1 MDIQE
6 TFRHLNFRSIFSRC
20 IFPAGVLL
28 CLCVQVFAAS
38 EWTSVR
44 SRNFNVAGEVTETE
58 LRDVAERLEQF
69 REVFGQLFPQFG
81 ADSKARANV
90 IIFRDADSYRPFKP
104 KRPDGSPDD
113 GIAGYFLAGE
123 TVNYIT
129 LALRGGK
136 TDPFHTIFHEYIHF
150 LLKSRTGKNDL
161 PPWLAEGLAQY
172 YETLKITA
180 DNKVVLGGAP
190 QGRVGMLRRGELL
203 PVSELFSAER
213 TTVHGT
219 ASVQRSMF
227 YAHSWLLV
235 HYLLNQGQ
243 GSAHDRLERFMR
255 LLSEETST
263 ETALKQVFAIESS
276 QLNEILR
283 EYLLRPELPVSI
295 EPVHVTPVV
304 SGEQS
309 AVKISDAQAK
319 AYLGDLLHHMNRLS
333 EAETFLRDA
342 IAADTKVGLA
352 HSSLGLLLIRQ
363 EKFAEAAR
371 HLETAIAGGSA
382 DYFVNFNYAYAL
394 SRASGSGGLVTRFP
408 RETAAKMRNAL
419 QRAIELE
426 PKFAESY
433 RILAFVDLVNGENL
447 DEAARLLEKGLS
459 IRPGDETFEILL
471 AKVLLR
477 LERYDDAR
485 GFAEKLSQRAKD
497 PQVRAD
503 AREILSS
510 ITQYSKARL
519 QISAM
524 PTARGVPWSPSLLLL
539 KRSWVSETDIAAIE
553 RARDITNLNR
563 VLERP
568 RPDEQRVLGTIQRVD
583 CVSGNITY
591 YVRSGRENLRFYGER
606 FDDLRMAVLVTG
618 QHSFKIDC
626 GVRLP
631 TDPAV
636 LSFVPPSADKR
647 LNSRPR
653 LTSIT
658 FVPDHFEL
666 LTPEQ
671 LGGSRQVIIENDLL
685 KRVQGTEERIEN
697 ESIDPDGRWASIRA
711 DLRPLRT
718 GEVRAAGT
726 LESVVCTG
734 NRFSAVG
741 VIRGRKQIFTADEDF
756 LPRWFS
762 AEASQISLACGSSP
776 RVQNVLFTYR
786 RSEGVEDGELNLAAL
801 EFMPESFPISSVTG
815 PSH

>member
-1 MDIQE
+1 
-6 TFRHLNFRSIFSRC
+6 
-20 IFPAGVLL
+20 L
-28 CLCVQVFAAS
+28 CLCVQVFGAG

-44 SRNFNVAGEVTETE
+44 SKNFNVAGEVTETE
-58 LRDVAERLEQF
+58 LRTVAERLEQF

-104 KRPDGSPDD
+104 KKPDGSPDD

-129 LALRGGK
+129 LAMRGGK

-172 YETLKITA
+172 YETLQITA

-190 QGRVGMLRRGELL
+190 QGRLGMLRRGVLL

-235 HYLLNQGQ
+235 HYLLNQGPGRAQ
-243 GSAHDRLERFMR
+243 DRLERFLR
-255 LLSEETST
+255 LLAEDAST

-276 QLNEILR
+276 QLNDILR
-283 EYLLRPELPVSI
+283 EYLLQPELPVSI
-295 EPVHVTPVV
+295 EPVPIKPAGN
-304 SGEQS
+304 GEQS
-309 AVKISDAQAK
+309 AVKISDALAK

-333 EAETFLRDA
+333 EAETYLREA
-342 IAADTKVGLA
+342 IAADNKVSLA

-371 HLETAIAGGSA
+371 HLEIAIAGGSA
-382 DYFVNFNYAYAL
+382 DYFVYFNYAYAL
-394 SRASGSGGLVTRFP
+394 SRATGTGGLISRFP
-408 RETAAKMRNAL
+408 RETAARMRSSL
-419 QRAIELE
+419 ERAIELE

-433 RILAFVDLVNGENL
+433 RVLAFVNLVNDENL
-447 DEAARLLEKGLS
+447 ADAANLLEKGLS
-459 IRPGDETFEILL
+459 IRPGDESFEILL
-471 AKVLLR
+471 AKVVLR

-485 GFAEKLSQRAKD
+485 RFAEKLSQVAKD

-503 AREILSS
+503 AKEILSS
-510 ITQYSKARL
+510 ITQYSQARL

-539 KRSWVSETDIAAIE
+539 KRSWVSETDIAVIE
-553 RARDITNLNR
+553 RAREITNLNR

-591 YVRSGRENLRFYGER
+591 HVRFGRENLRFYGES

-631 TDPAV
+631 SNPAV
-636 LSFVPPSADKR
+636 LSFIPPADKR
-647 LNSRPR
+647 LDARPR

-666 LTPEQ
+666 LMPDQ
-671 LGGSRQVIIENDLL
+671 LAGARLVIIENDLL
-685 KRVQGTEERIEN
+685 KRIQGTEDRIEDG
-697 ESIDPDGRWASIRA
+697 SIDADGRWASIRA

-726 LESVVCTG
+726 LESINCSG
-734 NRFSAVG
+734 DRFSAIG
-741 VIRGRKQIFTADEDF
+741 VIGGKKQIFTANEDF

-762 AEASQISLACGSSP
+762 AEASQISMACGSSP
-776 RVQNVLFTYR
+776 RVPNVLFTYR
-786 RSEGVEDGELNLAAL
+786 RTEGTVDEELNLIAL
-801 EFMPESFPISSVTG
+801 EFMPEGFPISSIIG
-815 PSH
+815 R

>member
-1 MDIQE
+1 M
-6 TFRHLNFRSIFSRC
+6 NFRTIFSRC

-28 CLCVQVFAAS
+28 CLCAHVFAAS

-44 SRNFNVAGEVTETE
+44 SKNFNVAGEVTETE
-58 LRDVAERLEQF
+58 LRNVAERLEQF
-69 REVFGQLFPQFG
+69 REVFGLLFPQFG
-81 ADSKARANV
+81 ADSKAKANV
-90 IIFRDADSYRPFKP
+90 IIFRDAESYRPFKP
-104 KRPDGSPDD
+104 KRPDGTPDD

-123 TVNYIT
+123 SVNYIT
-129 LALRGGK
+129 LAMRGGK

-172 YETLKITA
+172 YETLQITA
-180 DNKVVLGGAP
+180 ENKVVLGGAP
-190 QGRVGMLRRGELL
+190 QGRAGMLRRGELL
-203 PVSELFSAER
+203 PVSELFSAKR
-213 TTVHGT
+213 TAVHGT

-243 GSAHDRLERFMR
+243 GRAQDRLERFLR
-255 LLSEETST
+255 LLGEDAST

-283 EYLLRPELPVSI
+283 EYLLQPELPVSI
-295 EPVHVTPVV
+295 EPVSVKPAGD
-304 SGEQS
+304 GEKS
-309 AVKISDAQAK
+309 AEKISDALAQ

-333 EAETFLRDA
+333 EAETYLRGA
-342 IAADTKVGLA
+342 IAADNKVSLA

-363 EKFAEAAR
+363 EKHAEAAR

-382 DYFVNFNYAYAL
+382 DYFVYFNYAYAL
-394 SRASGSGGLVTRFP
+394 SRASGTGGLISRFP
-408 RETAAKMRNAL
+408 RETGTRMRGAL

-433 RILAFVDLVNGENL
+433 RILAFVNLVNGDNL
-447 DEAARLLEKGLS
+447 DEAAKLLEKGLS

-471 AKVLLR
+471 ANVLLR

-485 GFAEKLSQRAKD
+485 GFAEKLSQMAKD

-503 AREILSS
+503 AREALSS

-519 QISAM
+519 QISAT
-524 PTARGVPWSPSLLLL
+524 PVARGVPWSPSLLLL

-553 RARDITNLNR
+553 RVREIANLNR
-563 VLERP
+563 VLERA

-583 CVSGNITY
+583 CAGGNIIY
-591 YVRSGRENLRFYGER
+591 HVRSGRENLRFFGER

-631 TDPAV
+631 SNPAV
-636 LSFVPPSADKR
+636 LSFIPPADR
-647 LNSRPR
+647 LPAARPR

-671 LGGSRQVIIENDLL
+671 LAGSRLVIIENDLL
-685 KRVQGTEERIEN
+685 KRVRGTDDRIEY
-697 ESIDPDGRWASIRA
+697 EPVDPDGRWASIKA

-718 GEVRAAGT
+718 GEVRVAGT
-726 LESVVCTG
+726 LESVVCAG

-741 VIRGRKQIFTADEDF
+741 VIAGKKQVFTADEDF
-756 LPRWFS
+756 LTRWFS

-776 RVQNVLFTYR
+776 RVPNVLFTYR
-786 RSEGVEDGELNLAAL
+786 RTEGAEDEELNLAAL
-801 EFMPESFPISSVTG
+801 EFMPEGFPISSVTG
-815 PSH
+815 P